1 MSEND
6 GRQAASHV
14 CNLRRQS
21 KGTRGGKRLARP
33 LAHRPAT
40 CTHIA
45 VYMVDAFGTGQLGS
59 GSMLVDA
66 VQPQIMEAIVIH
78 VPGKTHAAAYRM
90 HAKEA

>member
-1 MSEND
+1 M
-6 GRQAASHV
+6 
-14 CNLRRQS
+14 
-21 KGTRGGKRLARP
+21 
-33 LAHRPAT
+33 
-40 CTHIA
+40 
-45 VYMVDAFGTGQLGS
+45 YMVDAFGAGQLGS